1 MLLPVFQDLIK
12 PRWRKVLEELKLSGP
27 LPVSE
32 LAIRIGASYMAVKQ
46 QCEELKGIGYLARRR
61 VARTEVGRPEIFYHL
76 TEMSD
81 GLFPQAGMSFTL
93 ELLDSLKV
101 LYGETFADKLL
112 FQYFEKQQND
122 WQKRLGKLSTLVEK
136 TQKFLTLR
144 AKEGYLMRWEYDP
157 GSGFKIEIHHNPLQR
172 VFDLYP
178 RTIAMEHRMLEQI
191 LGCRILRREPS
202 VAAESTGKLILE
214 IPAKQPV

>member
-12 PRWRKVLEELKLSGP
+12 SRWRKVLEELKFSGP

-32 LAIRIGASYMAVKQ
+32 LSRKIGASYMAVKQ

-76 TEMSD
+76 TEIAE

-101 LYGETFADKLL
+101 LYGESFADKLL
-112 FQYFEKQQND
+112 FQYFEKQQSD
-122 WQKRLGKLSTLVEK
+122 WQKRLEKFPTLVEK
-136 TQKFLTLR
+136 AQKFLTLR
-144 AKEGYLMRWEYDP
+144 AKEGYLMRWEYE
-157 GSGFKIEIHHNPLQR
+157 SSIGFKIEVYHNPLQR
-172 VFDLYP
+172 VFDQYP
-178 RTIAMEHRMLEQI
+178 RTIAMEHRMLEQV
-191 LGCRILRREPS
+191 LGCRILRRETALPN
-202 VAAESTGKLILE
+202 ESTGKVMLE
-214 IPAKQPV
+214 IPAKQPT